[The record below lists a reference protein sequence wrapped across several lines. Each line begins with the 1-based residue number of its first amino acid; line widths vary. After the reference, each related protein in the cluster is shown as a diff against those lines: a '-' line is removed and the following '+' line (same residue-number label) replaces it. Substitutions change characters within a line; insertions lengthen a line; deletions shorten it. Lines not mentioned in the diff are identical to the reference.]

1 MSRVYHS
8 DTSEDVRALLDRL
21 IEPGDR
27 VTPAVYCEAMFSL
40 GSKFVESY
48 RPMLAEVQKLLLVCT
63 NEDADFLAEGVFSG
77 LETIPGLQTSL
88 ACFWND
94 RVITR
99 GATSGLNVDMAPIV
113 RRYVEPG
120 EVDAF
125 LVVKSIISSGC
136 VVRTN
141 IAELVYDLNPSRILV
156 FAPVIL
162 EGGQAQ
168 VSEEFDS
175 NISDRFEFYWFAQ
188 DDEKDGENVV
198 PGIGG
203 QVYERLGLGT
213 KEEKNRYTP
222 NLVKQRR
229 LHPTPH

>member
-8 DTSEDVRALLDRL
+8 NTSEDVRGLLDRL

-27 VTPAVYCEAMFSL
+27 MTPSNYREAMFSL
-40 GSKFVESY
+40 GAKFVESY
-48 RPMLAEVQKLLLVCT
+48 RPMLAEIQKLLLICT
-63 NEDADFLAEGVFSG
+63 NEDADFLAEGVLNG
-77 LETIPGLQTSL
+77 LEAIPGLHTSL
-88 ACFWND
+88 ACFWNE
-94 RVITR
+94 RIVTR
-99 GATSGLNVDMAPIV
+99 GTASGMKVDMAPIV
-113 RRYVEPG
+113 RRYLEPG